1 MSRLPQSHLI
11 SHRYGGQK
19 LRLFGGECECAV
31 CTRARPRICAIK
43 NGLNYNYDWETM
55 LKLIIHSLPC
65 ALQSSSPPPPLQYT
79 RSNYAG
85 HHPAYRILFHLAN
98 DDQCWLRPREVAW
111 RAMLTRTHT
120 DVVPNCANV
129 YVFGRWLLANTNESR
144 RARITRRTHKKFQW
158 AIKEWNWR
166 TRRQTE
172 E

>member
-19 LRLFGGECECAV
+19 LRLSGCECECAV

-65 ALQSSSPPPPLQYT
+65 ALQSSPPPPLQYT

-172 E
+172 K